1 MAEHTDYLDE
11 DADLRGQKYVCISF
25 VSPEDVIKNKE
36 AFMFS
41 KYLAKFSADM
51 NELLG
56 NIESRF
62 SDQQDISDM
71 VTLIK
76 QRYDCVFSG
85 SKEGDNKGLEDDYN
99 FFKSTETDAL
109 ENDYLKLNNFQ
120 TSVRG
125 IKVRGSYETEAEA
138 RARAEA
144 ITKFDPNF
152 NVYVAQV
159 GRWCPWS
166 PNPSDIADCEYA
178 EEQLNTLMKNYKN
191 SQEARNNVY
200 DARTRELVE
209 KAQKAN
215 TNVRVIEDD
224 EEPSPQRDE
233 TSEPST
239 SEPSTSEPS
248 EQ

>member
-1 MAEHTDYLDE
+1 MVEHTDYLDE

-41 KYLAKFSADM
+41 KYLTKFSADM
-51 NELLG
+51 NDLLG

-62 SDQQDISDM
+62 SDQQDIRDM

-85 SKEGDNKGLEDDYN
+85 EGLEDDYN
-99 FFKSTETDAL
+99 FFKSTETDVL

-224 EEPSPQRDE
+224 EEPSPQRIVP
-233 TSEPST
+233 SEPVIP
-239 SEPSTSEPS
+239 SEPFVPSEP
-248 EQ
+248 Q